1 MFINIDPSSGLPNY
15 LQIVQQIKTA
25 VAMGRL
31 QPEEPLPSVRH
42 LAVELAVNL
51 VLHAE
56 ESLKFKVRKF
66 KVKDESSG
74 PRMASETLNFSTLN
88 FELKSA

>member
-1 MFINIDPSSGLPNY
+1 MFINIDPSSGLRIY
-15 LQIVQQIKTA
+15 LQIAQQIKTA

-31 QPEEPLPSVRH
+31 QPEEPLTYVCH

-56 ESLKFKVRKF
+56 ESLKFKVQKF
-66 KVKDESSG
+66 KFKDESSG
-74 PRMASETLNFSTLN
+74 PRMASETLN
-88 FELKSA
+88 

>member
-1 MFINIDPSSGLPNY
+1 MFISIDPSSGLPVY
-15 LQIVQQIKTA
+15 LQIVRQIKTGA
-25 VAMGRL
+25 AMGRL
-31 QPEEPLPSVRH
+31 QPEEPLPPVRH
-42 LAVELAVNL
+42 LAVELAVTL
-51 VLHAE
+51 VLHAG